1 MNLGRCRPLGRLAS
15 GLMLVAVLAS
25 CAMYTKPP
33 PSPQQASLKQAGH
46 WQGRLSLRVLQPTP
60 EQFSASFELN
70 GSADHGELS
79 LFSPLGT
86 TLAVARWTPQNAQ
99 LLQGDKV
106 QDFASMEA
114 LTQQLTGAALP
125 LPALLAWLDV
135 DGPALPGW
143 QLNAESPA
151 SGRRVYAKRESPLP
165 ALQLT
170 LLLDPR

>member
-1 MNLGRCRPLGRLAS
+1 MILTGCPPLGRLIA
-15 GLMLVAVLAS
+15 GCVLAWGLTS
-25 CAMYTKPP
+25 CAVFTKPGP
-33 PSPQQASLKQAGH
+33 TAQQATLKQMGH
-46 WQGRLSLRVLQPTP
+46 WQGRLSLRVLQPNP
-60 EQFSASFELN
+60 EQFSANFELH
-70 GSADHGELS
+70 GSAETGELS
-79 LFSPLGT
+79 IFSPLGT

>member
-1 MNLGRCRPLGRLAS
+1 MF
-15 GLMLVAVLAS
+15 
-25 CAMYTKPP
+25 TKPT
-33 PSPQQASLKQAGH
+33 PSPQQASLKQTGH

-79 LFSPLGT
+79 LYSPLGT

-135 DGPALPGW
+135 DGPANRRRRDGT
-143 QLNAESPA
+143 AARA
-151 SGRRVYAKRESPLP
+151 SAGDQAADHREYPHRRNRFRRHADFVG
-165 ALQLT
+165 
-170 LLLDPR
+170 